1 MKQHQ
6 MFDTEGETM
15 GKVNWSGG
23 KFKSCYHS
31 HPPLPIGDKVIY
43 GGNCGSPVHL
53 DCHVYVALQSGSRV
67 RLPQPW
73 EEGYGAI
80 TQVDYP
86 ILDMGVPTDPK
97 DFKKLIEWLRN
108 QLQEGKKVH
117 VGCIGGHGRTGMVL
131 SALVAVM
138 LPEEPDAIGY
148 VRKNYCD
155 HAVESVE
162 QVQFLNKHFGCKVV
176 KGYKEGRT
184 YSSGK
189 ATVSNPLATSGW
201 SKSSAQGFSAP
212 KSSRFAGS
220 KKAIEPVPSARN
232 IFAVIG

>member
-1 MKQHQ
+1 
-6 MFDTEGETM
+6 
-15 GKVNWSGG
+15 
-23 KFKSCYHS
+23 
-31 HPPLPIGDKVIY
+31 
-43 GGNCGSPVHL
+43 
-53 DCHVYVALQSGSRV
+53 VYVALQSGSRV

-73 EEGYGAI
+73 EEGYGVI

-86 ILDMGVPTDPK
+86 IRDMGVPTDPK
-97 DFKKLIEWLRN
+97 DFKKLIDWLRN
-108 QLQEGKKVH
+108 QLQDGKKVH

-131 SALVAVM
+131 AALVSVM
-138 LPEEPDAIGY
+138 LPDEADAIGY

-155 HAVESVE
+155 HAVESSE

-176 KGYKEGRT
+176 KGYKEDLFSKGRKST
-184 YSSGK
+184 GS
-189 ATVSNPLATSGW
+189 ALATNGW

-220 KKAIEPVPSARN
+220 KKAIDPVPSARN